1 MAPPP
6 AQPFSLFKTL
16 TSSKAPQDYPV
27 AELIKRLLLVVGHEI
42 CSPLYSR
49 NILSSYQVVSTA
61 RDILDHIQQITIAED
76 SSESDAWASFEQY
89 IELIEPTETRVPSII
104 LLLELLPVAEKE
116 TSRQHE
122 PDDSNGVDGYVAWVG
137 NWQTTRDAVK
147 TALTGLTNIITAQ
160 HDDFLR
166 AQNSSLPQLD
176 IQTLR
181 QQDDKSYIQTLFIPD
196 ELAQF
201 RRSQKVG
208 TLPSEILKSFKRIDI
223 RYDNETTV
231 VWYTKL
237 AMMLNAIYRLAS
249 KKISGGQDDAVPI
262 FQRRLTNIPK
272 IWTSAKDLVDAVQ
285 QLVVNEKLEVSHVEL
300 KWKALVDALK
310 EISPITPPNYAE
322 IVKLIRDIR
331 RPFYGQAVALVKLF
345 RVLATHFGRKE
356 NCTNPEM
363 LSSLQAAMEELKKSL
378 ESASTKIATAIMAT
392 DLPDDT
398 RAEIE
403 AQFGQAEKV
412 LEECFESF
420 KPESEELTKWQTQ
433 ISQAK
438 AADKKRVEEFK
449 TRIQSKTY
457 VDSPGSDSTTI
468 EVLVQQSANANPS
481 SFTYTV
487 KTDMRMSALL
497 WRVAQDNPQAIAKAT
512 FKSLQ
517 EPKKVIGMDAQ
528 VKTPH
533 LKKFGESSQFRK
545 AISPSGEGKSSL
557 KVSRILLKLV
567 RARYTSKKFKSKLSA
582 GKDSRPSKNT
592 YGFQERTEQELSK
605 TQRQRDV
612 KKAKGAGRVTIEICH
627 AGV

>member
-237 AMMLNAIYRLAS
+237 AMMLNAVYRLAS

-262 FQRRLTNIPK
+262 FQRRLTKHTENL
-272 IWTSAKDLVDAVQ
+272 DLS
-285 QLVVNEKLEVSHVEL
+285 EGLEVSYVEL

-403 AQFGQAEKV
+403 AQFGQAEK
-412 LEECFESF
+412 
-420 KPESEELTKWQTQ
+420 PESEELTKWQTQ

-512 FKSLQ
+512 FKSFQ
-517 EPKKVIGMDAQ
+517 EPKKVIGMDGQ
-528 VKTPH
+528 VKT
-533 LKKFGESSQFRK
+533 SSERNQD
-545 AISPSGEGKSSL
+545 P
-557 KVSRILLKLV
+557 VNWKL
-567 RARYTSKKFKSKLSA
+567 ADCY
-582 GKDSRPSKNT
+582 
-592 YGFQERTEQELSK
+592 
-605 TQRQRDV
+605 
-612 KKAKGAGRVTIEICH
+612 I
-627 AGV
+627 